1 MAKET
6 GMEIKNDYRVLLTNL
21 VSMYIVMGMARLKD
35 IVSGLAEQTARKST
49 EWTRDL
55 EEMNTLR
62 ASWQRYRELS
72 KQVESKERAVK
83 IGYALLF
90 NAPTKVNLKGDAYS
104 TPDREFE
111 RSAEHLALNTDDL
124 DLGDFPLWRI
134 IREIVRQTME
144 IRVFELEE
152 HLKAFGLTASRP
164 AIESALDT
172 HPKEFRVTKR
182 GREKFVSL
190 K

>member
-1 MAKET
+1 
-6 GMEIKNDYRVLLTNL
+6 
-21 VSMYIVMGMARLKD
+21 MARFKD
-35 IVSGLAEQTARKST
+35 IVSGLSEQTSRKST
-49 EWTRDL
+49 ELARDL

-62 ASWQRYRELS
+62 ASWQRYHELS

-90 NAPTKVNLKGDAYS
+90 NAPLKVNPKGDAYS
-104 TPDREFE
+104 GPDREFE
-111 RSAEHLALNTDDL
+111 RDAELLAIDPIDL
-124 DLGDFPLWRI
+124 DLADFPLWRI
-134 IREIVRQTME
+134 IREIVRQTAE
-144 IRVFELEE
+144 IRVFELEA
-152 HLKAFGLTASRP
+152 HLKGFGLAATRP